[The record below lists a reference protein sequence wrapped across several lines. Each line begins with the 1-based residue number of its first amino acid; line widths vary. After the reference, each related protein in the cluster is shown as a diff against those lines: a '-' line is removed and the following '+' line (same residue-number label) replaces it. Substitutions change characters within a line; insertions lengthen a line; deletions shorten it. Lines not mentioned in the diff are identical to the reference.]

1 MMIWPRFIAV
11 IAALGAG
18 LLPAAA
24 MELSRAQAQLWED
37 VSAYPPSPG
46 QMTICYGFICRR
58 RLEYAFTSA
67 DRAALTS
74 ILAAGRGS
82 AAAERTAVQ
91 KAVVWFDHHMG
102 PILGTDRRVARAD
115 FRYRDDAHNF
125 DCWDTTRNVTGLLLI
140 LQDWGLLKH
149 HSVGDP
155 LYRGNALV
163 LQTPHNT
170 PILIDRSTRMHWTV
184 DLWTR
189 GYGQTPEVLPAD
201 EWMKLD

>member
-1 MMIWPRFIAV
+1 
-11 IAALGAG
+11 
-18 LLPAAA
+18 
-24 MELSRAQAQLWED
+24 
-37 VSAYPPSPG
+37 
-46 QMTICYGFICRR
+46 
-58 RLEYAFTSA
+58 
-67 DRAALTS
+67 
-74 ILAAGRGS
+74 
-82 AAAERTAVQ
+82 
-91 KAVVWFDHHMG
+91 MG

-115 FRYRDDAHNF
+115 FRFRDDAHNF

-140 LQDWGLLKH
+140 MQDWGLLKH

-155 LYRGNALV
+155 IYRGNALV

-170 PILIDRSTRMHWTV
+170 PILIDRNTSVRWTV